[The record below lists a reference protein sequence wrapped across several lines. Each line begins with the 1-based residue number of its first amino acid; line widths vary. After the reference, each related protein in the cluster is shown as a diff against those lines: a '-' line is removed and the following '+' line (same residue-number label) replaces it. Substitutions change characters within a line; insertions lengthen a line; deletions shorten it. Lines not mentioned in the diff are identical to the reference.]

1 MIRLRRNKNVPA
13 GYMGSFQTKLLRKK
27 NLIIPKEP
35 HRHLSRFKTIT
46 ITYELET
53 ETTPDILLDVLNSDE
68 QFFDGIKI
76 LTIHSG
82 YTRNPLN
89 PEEDVDE

>member
-1 MIRLRRNKNVPA
+1 MIKGFFGHFAL
-13 GYMGSFQTKLLRKK
+13 K
-27 NLIIPKEP
+27 NLTGLNNLHK
-35 HRHLSRFKTIT
+35 KYGIT

-53 ETTPDILLDVLNSDE
+53 ETTPDMLLDVLSSDE

-89 PEEDVDE
+89 PEEDVKE